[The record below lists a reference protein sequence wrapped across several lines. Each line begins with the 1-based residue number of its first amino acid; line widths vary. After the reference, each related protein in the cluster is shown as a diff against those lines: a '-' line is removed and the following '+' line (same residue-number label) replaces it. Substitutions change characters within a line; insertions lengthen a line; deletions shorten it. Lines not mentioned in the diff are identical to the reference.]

1 MSTPRPEIRKP
12 FQRVRYQV
20 DVSGAESVVDR
31 SFGNDTDVNKIVARF
46 TRDPDGMPEQG
57 EQQYGDVTGI
67 QGDLDKLIDRSR
79 AAAAE
84 YAQAEKELEARQA
97 EIIAQNAAKAAELE
111 KLLQSQQHTETI
123 DKP

>member
-84 YAQAEKELEARQA
+84 YAQAEKELESRQA
-97 EIIAQNAAKAAELE
+97 EIIAQNAKKAAELE
-111 KLLQSQQHTETI
+111 KLLANQADKKSLDET
-123 DKP
+123 